1 MTPARSFSSGRWPG
15 VPIERFGRTSL
26 RTRRRGPRPWHHDSG
41 PLLGGKVDRRLERY
55 YDTTVFTQTA
65 AITFGN
71 ASQRYNALRADISQN
86 YDLSLFKDFIVK
98 RRGTGNPRAQFRA
111 EALNAFNTPR
121 FGNPAT
127 SAIFPPEGPLPSQ
140 PTRRAKSKWG

>member
-1 MTPARSFSSGRWPG
+1 MTADPGKFVLARTLARRSHRTIRENLFVG
-15 VPIERFGRTSL
+15 VGVV
-26 RTRRRGPRPWHHDSG
+26 HV
-41 PLLGGKVDRRLERY
+41 LG
-55 YDTTVFTQTA
+55 TTVFTQPA
-65 AITFGN
+65 AFAFGN
-71 ASQRYNALRADISQN
+71 ASQRYN
-86 YDLSLFKDFIVK
+86 DL
-98 RRGTGNPRAQFRA
+98 RAQFRA